1 MTTTHAA
8 RIGFIPTL
16 VVAYMNV
23 GYVESRLAVAAFVN
37 RRDELERLDEW
48 WTRSREGSIGLVWGR
63 RRVGKTLL
71 VQRFAEAKRAVFYT
85 AAGRPIEDEL
95 MHLSRA
101 AAPVLAGGL
110 RDLEARPFTD
120 WEDALETFAAAAQSE
135 PLLLVLDEF
144 PTLVDVAPDL
154 ENRLRAFWD
163 RARTQAKLR
172 VLLLGSAVRTME
184 RIQTERAPLYGRI
197 DLSLLVHPFRPHEA
211 ALMMRQLKPADRALV
226 YGLVGGVPLYLEW
239 WDQRASVRDNLLQ
252 LVCTPGGRLLTEG
265 ELVLASDLDLSDLG
279 RRIVYAIA
287 AGRTKFNEIQQVVK
301 TDPSRTLDRLSQL
314 RIVEKVVPVTV
325 DPRRARTSYYR
336 VADNLLAFWLGIVDR
351 YRAEIDRGLG
361 KSVLS
366 VLVSD
371 LDDHLGERYEEAFRF
386 HLRRLAEA
394 GELGEGVAAIGPFW
408 ADQPHQVEIDAVALA
423 GRDREAVLVGESKWA
438 RTEDAGRL
446 CRVLAAKA
454 QALPNRAPDLRYA
467 VCARERLTNVP
478 RDALAVTAADI
489 FRLNPA

>member
-1 MTTTHAA
+1 L
-8 RIGFIPTL
+8 P
-16 VVAYMNV
+16 
-23 GYVESRLAVAAFVN
+23 AFVN
-37 RRDELERLDEW
+37 REGELARLEEW
-48 WTRSREGSIGLVWGR
+48 WARARDGSIGLVWGR

-71 VQRFAEAKRAVFYT
+71 VQRFAEGKRAVFHT
-85 AAGRPIEDEL
+85 AAGRPVEDEL
-95 MHLSRA
+95 MHVSRA
-101 AAPVLAGGL
+101 AAAVLGGGL
-110 RDLEARPFTD
+110 RDLAARPFTD

-154 ENRLRAFWD
+154 ENRVRAFWD

-172 VLLLGSAVRTME
+172 ILLLGSALRTME

-211 ALMMRQLKPADRALV
+211 ALMLRRLKPADRALV

-239 WDQRASVRDNLLQ
+239 WDQRASVRDNLLR
-252 LVCTPGGRLLTEG
+252 LVCTPGGQLLIEG
-265 ELVLASDLDLSDLG
+265 ELVLASELDLSDLG

-287 AGRTKFNEIQQVVK
+287 TGRTKFNEIQQVVR
-301 TDPSRTLDRLSQL
+301 TDPTRTLDRLGQL
-314 RIVEKVVPVTV
+314 RIVEKVVPVTA
-325 DPRRARTSYYR
+325 DPRRARTNFYR
-336 VADNLLAFWLGIVDR
+336 IADNLLAFWLGIVDR

-361 KSVLS
+361 RSVLP

-386 HLRRLAEA
+386 HLRRLADA
-394 GELGEGVAAIGPFW
+394 GELGEGIVAIGPFW
-408 ADQPHQVEIDAVALA
+408 ADQPQPVEIDAVALA

-454 QALPNRAPDLRYA
+454 QSLPKRAADLRYA

-478 RDALAVTAADI
+478 SDALAITAADI
-489 FRLNPA
+489 FRVNAA

>member
-1 MTTTHAA
+1 M
-8 RIGFIPTL
+8 RP
-16 VVAYMNV
+16 YC
-23 GYVESRLAVAAFVN
+23 AVSFG
-37 RRDELERLDEW
+37 LSSS
-48 WTRSREGSIGLVWGR
+48 TR
-63 RRVGKTLL
+63 
-71 VQRFAEAKRAVFYT
+71 
-85 AAGRPIEDEL
+85 
-95 MHLSRA
+95 
-101 AAPVLAGGL
+101 
-110 RDLEARPFTD
+110 
-120 WEDALETFAAAAQSE
+120 
-135 PLLLVLDEF
+135 
-144 PTLVDVAPDL
+144 
-154 ENRLRAFWD
+154 
-163 RARTQAKLR
+163 
-172 VLLLGSAVRTME
+172 
-184 RIQTERAPLYGRI
+184 
-197 DLSLLVHPFRPHEA
+197 
-211 ALMMRQLKPADRALV
+211 V

-386 HLRRLAEA
+386 QRGSAGSRTRRSSSPRKRKNDLSAPRRPCLARDGRAASAPGPGTCA
-394 GELGEGVAAIGPFW
+394 GASLSPPRGPRS
-408 ADQPHQVEIDAVALA
+408 P
-423 GRDREAVLVGESKWA
+423 DRG
-438 RTEDAGRL
+438 G
-446 CRVLAAKA
+446 
-454 QALPNRAPDLRYA
+454 NRGTPKGSRSAHSP
-467 VCARERLTNVP
+467 V
-478 RDALAVTAADI
+478 
-489 FRLNPA
+489 

>member
-1 MTTTHAA
+1 L
-8 RIGFIPTL
+8 P
-16 VVAYMNV
+16 
-23 GYVESRLAVAAFVN
+23 AFVN
-37 RRDELERLDEW
+37 REDELARLEEW
-48 WTRSREGSIGLVWGR
+48 WIRAREGSIGLVWGR

-71 VQRFAEAKRAVFYT
+71 VQQFAEEKRAVFHT
-85 AAGRPIEDEL
+85 AAGRPVEDEL
-95 MHLSRA
+95 THLSRA
-101 AAPVLAGGL
+101 AAPVTAGGL
-110 RDLEARPFTD
+110 RDLAARPFTD

-144 PTLVDVAPDL
+144 PTLVDLTPDL

-172 VLLLGSAVRTME
+172 ILLLGSAVRTME

-197 DLSLLVHPFRPHEA
+197 DLSMLVHPFRPHEA
-211 ALMMRQLKPADRALV
+211 ALMLRRLKPADRALV

-239 WDQRASVRDNLLQ
+239 WDQRASVRQNLLR
-252 LVCTPGGRLLTEG
+252 LACTPGGQLLTEG

-287 AGRTKFNEIQQVVK
+287 AGRTKFNEIQQVVR

-314 RIVEKVVPVTV
+314 RVVEKVVPVTA
-325 DPRRARTSYYR
+325 DPRRARTNYYR
-336 VADNLLAFWLGIVDR
+336 IADNLLAFWLGIVDR

-361 KSVLS
+361 RSILP
-366 VLVSD
+366 VLVAD
-371 LDDHLGERYEEAFRF
+371 LDDHLGGRYEEAFRF
-386 HLRRLAEA
+386 HLRRLAES
-394 GELGEGVAAIGPFW
+394 GELGEGIVAIGPFW
-408 ADQPHQVEIDAVALA
+408 ADQPQPVEIDAVALA
-423 GRDREAVLVGESKWA
+423 GRNRQAVLVGESRWA
-438 RTEDAGRL
+438 RTEDAGRM

-478 RDALAVTAADI
+478 SDALAVTAAEI
-489 FRLNPA
+489 FRVNAA